1 MRGALKTSQWLI
13 PIVSHS
19 SSSSSSCSPSSRE
32 AAALE
37 STPEHPSTLLNHFAS
52 SPGAGPSS
60 VWNMLYFLRMSH
72 LLTTSF
78 QLMSF
83 PQTKPQKAFDLGA
96 SQLHAKMQ
104 SSGGTATAG
113 PVQASFQGRVNTLS
127 WSLYQG
133 VSKLGNSPRSVPLRD
148 HIWCLVTVPH
158 PHSLEYND

>member
-13 PIVSHS
+13 PPPPPAVLA
-19 SSSSSSCSPSSRE
+19 RGRRLLWK
-32 AAALE
+32 A
-37 STPEHPSTLLNHFAS
+37 LLNTPLHFSIHFAS

-83 PQTKPQKAFDLGA
+83 PQIKPQKAFDLGA
-96 SQLHAKMQ
+96 SQLHAKML
-104 SSGGTATAG
+104 SSGGTDTAG